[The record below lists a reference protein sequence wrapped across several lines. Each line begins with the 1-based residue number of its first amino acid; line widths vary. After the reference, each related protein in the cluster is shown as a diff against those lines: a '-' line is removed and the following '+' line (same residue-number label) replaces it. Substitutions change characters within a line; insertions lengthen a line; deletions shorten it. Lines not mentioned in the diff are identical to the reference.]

1 MMNEMESALKGKDIV
16 SSALRNVA
24 VINVYKFATYIE
36 DNVGA
41 GLIDAMVRPSFNPK
55 TGKTYPEYYVMNDDN
70 YLPPGRKTP
79 PEKPDPD
86 NRVIIYNLKA
96 GAGNDSEIHANFFA
110 QITSGNVDFLANERV
125 VKTKLLATKKGQ
137 KMSLYDR
144 REFLLP
150 YEMTSRLMD
159 EINNLKLKPT
169 GVQNQIKVEQISRSM
184 PKDRFSSV
192 EYNLWRIKF
201 YEDASIKKSKKITFF
216 ANCSYS
222 IDFSTL
228 SNSNFEI
235 NTVTKEV
242 SITIPKIDIFSIDID
257 ESKTIYSDTEVGFL
271 RFGDLKLSSEELS
284 SIYKNL
290 NYLFTEK
297 MNNPDFYEQA
307 ILNTE
312 KSLRELLFNL
322 TGEDYNV
329 ILKVD

>member
-1 MMNEMESALKGKDIV
+1 MFSETCKVFLELFLNNLIF
-16 SSALRNVA
+16 SSCNL
-24 VINVYKFATYIE
+24 
-36 DNVGA
+36 
-41 GLIDAMVRPSFNPK
+41 FNPEIEIVLNLNQK
-55 TGKTYPEYYVMNDDN
+55 QKKELNKLIPLEVELSETLTIDNTYF
-70 YLPPGRKTP
+70 
-79 PEKPDPD
+79 
-86 NRVIIYNLKA
+86 NL
-96 GAGNDSEIHANFFA
+96 DIF
-110 QITSGNVDFLANERV
+110 
-125 VKTKLLATKKGQ
+125 
-137 KMSLYDR
+137 
-144 REFLLP
+144 
-150 YEMTSRLMD
+150 
-159 EINNLKLKPT
+159 
-169 GVQNQIKVEQISRSM
+169 
-184 PKDRFSSV
+184 
-192 EYNLWRIKF
+192 
-201 YEDASIKKSKKITFF
+201 KKSKKITFF

>member
-1 MMNEMESALKGKDIV
+1 MAK
-16 SSALRNVA
+16 
-24 VINVYKFATYIE
+24 
-36 DNVGA
+36 
-41 GLIDAMVRPSFNPK
+41 
-55 TGKTYPEYYVMNDDN
+55 
-70 YLPPGRKTP
+70 
-79 PEKPDPD
+79 
-86 NRVIIYNLKA
+86 
-96 GAGNDSEIHANFFA
+96 
-110 QITSGNVDFLANERV
+110 
-125 VKTKLLATKKGQ
+125 
-137 KMSLYDR
+137 
-144 REFLLP
+144 
-150 YEMTSRLMD
+150 
-159 EINNLKLKPT
+159 
-169 GVQNQIKVEQISRSM
+169 
-184 PKDRFSSV
+184 
-192 EYNLWRIKF
+192 
-201 YEDASIKKSKKITFF
+201 
-216 ANCSYS
+216 
-222 IDFSTL
+222 
-228 SNSNFEI
+228 NSNFEI

>member
-1 MMNEMESALKGKDIV
+1 MIIFLYKKKHKFRFNKVLFYLLISFTLLLLILFFKFPSKFKKLFPYFNTHKIESSSILSNDTLINEIKNVNKLIPLEVELSETLTIDNTYFNLDI
-16 SSALRNVA
+16 
-24 VINVYKFATYIE
+24 F
-36 DNVGA
+36 
-41 GLIDAMVRPSFNPK
+41 
-55 TGKTYPEYYVMNDDN
+55 
-70 YLPPGRKTP
+70 
-79 PEKPDPD
+79 
-86 NRVIIYNLKA
+86 
-96 GAGNDSEIHANFFA
+96 
-110 QITSGNVDFLANERV
+110 
-125 VKTKLLATKKGQ
+125 
-137 KMSLYDR
+137 
-144 REFLLP
+144 
-150 YEMTSRLMD
+150 
-159 EINNLKLKPT
+159 
-169 GVQNQIKVEQISRSM
+169 
-184 PKDRFSSV
+184 
-192 EYNLWRIKF
+192 
-201 YEDASIKKSKKITFF
+201 KKSKKITFF

-329 ILKVD
+329 ILKIN